1 MKYVTFTTNGSVELC
16 KNFILSAGK
25 VGIQKDLIVY
35 CLDKE
40 SKEQLSNEFDCDFR
54 LYELE
59 EIKDI
64 HHAYGENQFRRVT
77 EAKIEIIIQ
86 ALDEFDTLV
95 YSDCDIVFRKDPT
108 PVIEYNDKDGV
119 DITFASDEPFMHICT
134 GFMLIKNTESVRR
147 LFVKYYVLSNQYEAQ
162 GSKAMYDQEIINY
175 ILNSE
180 WMEDLKDFA
189 YGVYPTDFIKNG
201 HLFWNEPTGRTN
213 EEYVIHVNYTVGK
226 ESKINR
232 LKEANLWY
240 VEEGTTQ

>member
-40 SKEQLSNEFDCDFR
+40 SKEQLSNEFECDVR

-64 HHAYGENQFRRVT
+64 HHEYGKDQFRRIT

-86 ALDEFDTLV
+86 ALNEFDKLV
-95 YSDCDIVFRKDPT
+95 YSDCDVVFRNDPT
-108 PVIEYNDKDGV
+108 PVIEYNDKNGI
-119 DITFASDEPFMHICT
+119 DIVFASDEPFMKRCT
-134 GFMLIKNTESVRR
+134 GFMLIKNTENVRR
-147 LFVKYYVLSNQYEAQ
+147 LFAKYYVLSNQYEAV
-162 GSKAMYDQEIINY
+162 GSKSMYDQEIINY
-175 ILNSE
+175 ILDSE
-180 WMEDLKDFA
+180 WTNDLKDFS
-189 YGVYPTDFIKNG
+189 YRVYPTTFIKNG
-201 HLFWNEPTGRTN
+201 HLYWNEPEGRTN
-213 EEYVIHVNYTVGK
+213 EECVIHVNFCIGK
-226 ESKINR
+226 ETKINR

-240 VEEGTTQ
+240 VEEGITQ